1 MSTPAAA
8 ALPPALTSAYAP
20 LMGGRVAVHLRP
32 GDPSR
37 IPAAERD
44 GARLLRR
51 IGAWA
56 DRLTRFTTTSDLAR
70 LNADPRDDASIRPTL
85 AAVLDWGR
93 AAEGLSDGIVD
104 ISRLA
109 ERLAAEGLEPGS
121 PPSPVFA
128 HEGAGWSLE
137 RRPRGALVR
146 RRRDLRF
153 DLDGVAKGWLA
164 DRAIGLLDGYAAA
177 VVDADGDIAIR
188 LGGGEPW
195 RFGVADPNRPD
206 HDLAVLELRGPA
218 GPGGTLFGLATSGT
232 SVHRWV
238 RAGHPT
244 HHLIDPRSGRPA
256 HTDVVQ
262 ASVLARS
269 AREAEALAK
278 MAVILGSAA
287 ALAALDRPGVDGAL
301 LLTDRDE
308 LLLTPPTLRWL
319 A

>member
-8 ALPPALTSAYAP
+8 AVPPALTSASAS
-20 LMGGRVAVHLRP
+20 LMGGCVAVHLRH

-104 ISRLA
+104 VALLA
-109 ERLAAEGLEPGS
+109 ERLGAEGLEPDGPSS
-121 PPSPVFA
+121 PPFD
-128 HEGAGWSLE
+128 HRAGRWSLE
-137 RRPRGALVR
+137 RCARGVLVR
-146 RRRDLRF
+146 RPHGLRF

-164 DRAIGLLDGYAAA
+164 DRAIGLLHGYAAA

-188 LGGGEPW
+188 LDDGAW
-195 RFGVADPNRPD
+195 RFGVADPRRAG
-206 HDLAVLELRGPA
+206 HDLAVLELTGA
-218 GPGGTLFGLATSGT
+218 AAPGGTLFGLATSGT

-238 RAGHPT
+238 RDGHAT
-244 HHLIDPRSGRPA
+244 HHLIDPRTGRPA